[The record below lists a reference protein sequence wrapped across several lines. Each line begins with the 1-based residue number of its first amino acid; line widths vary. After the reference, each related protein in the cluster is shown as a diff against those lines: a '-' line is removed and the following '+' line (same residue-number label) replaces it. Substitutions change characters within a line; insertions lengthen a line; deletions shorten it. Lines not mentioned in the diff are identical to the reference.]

1 MRTRSDGRLSDQLRP
16 LVITP
21 DFSVH
26 AEGSVLIECGA
37 TRVVCTASVEDR
49 VPPFRRGTGS
59 GWVTSEYGMLPR
71 STSTRMIRESSKGRP
86 SGRTQEIQRII
97 GRALRSVVDLDV
109 LGERTIWMDCDV
121 LQADGGTRTASIT
134 GAFVALAL
142 ATQKMRSQNLI
153 NRSPLLDYVA
163 AVSVGVVGDTVML
176 DLAYDE
182 DSTAE
187 VDMNV
192 VMTGS
197 GSFVEVQG
205 TAEGVPFARDRLNE
219 MLDLAAQ
226 GARSLVDRQ
235 REILGE
241 RFGGPS
247 AILQEGSFAIS
258 SGDAE

>member
-1 MRTRSDGRLSDQLRP
+1 MY
-16 LVITP
+16 
-21 DFSVH
+21 

-37 TRVVCTASVEDR
+37 TRVVCTASVDDR

-71 STSTRMIRESSKGRP
+71 STSSRMIRESSKGRA

-109 LGERTIWMDCDV
+109 LGERTIWLDCDV

-134 GAFVALAL
+134 GSFVALAL
-142 ATQKMRSQNLI
+142 ATEKMRAQGMIS
-153 NRSPLLDYVA
+153 RSPLLDYLA
-163 AVSVGVVGDTVML
+163 AVSVGVAGGNVLL

-197 GSFVEVQG
+197 GTFVEGQG
-205 TAEGVPFARDRLNE
+205 TAEGSPFERARLDE
-219 MLDLAAQ
+219 MLDLA
-226 GARSLVDRQ
+226 
-235 REILGE
+235 GE
-241 RFGGPS
+241 FVES
-247 AILQEGSFAIS
+247 ASTSRDDQFVNLLLQHGIS
-258 SGDAE
+258 N

>member
-1 MRTRSDGRLSDQLRP
+1 MSTRSDNRRPDQLRP
-16 LVITP
+16 LVLTP
-21 DFSVH
+21 DCNIH

-37 TRVVCTASVEDR
+37 TRVLCTASVDDR

-71 STSTRMIRESSKGRP
+71 STSSRMMRDSSKGRP

-97 GRALRSVVDLDV
+97 GRALRSIVDLDV
-109 LGERTIWMDCDV
+109 LGERTIWVDCDV

-142 ATQKMRSQNLI
+142 ATQKMRAEKLI
-153 NRSPLLDYVA
+153 SRSPLLDYLA
-163 AVSVGVVGDTVML
+163 AVSVGVVDDVVML
-176 DLAYDE
+176 DLAYVE

-197 GSFVEVQG
+197 GDFVEVQG
-205 TAEGVPFARDRLNE
+205 TAEGKPFARSRLDE

-226 GARSLVDRQ
+226 GVRQLVEAQ
-235 REILGE
+235 MEILGG
-241 RFGGPS
+241 RFGDPA
-247 AILQEGSFAIS
+247 AILQEGSLAFSA
-258 SGDAE
+258 GDAE